1 MDTSSNNKKIY
12 FIVGGAIVV
21 VIAAVAVGY
30 LLGTSKNG
38 VTGNSG
44 TVGAGGAGAG
54 TNNPQS
60 ATYANVPTGIQ
71 VVGQNATNTAKDIAV
86 PKVVI
91 PAAPGVSASLRV
103 FDISGNNGV
112 FSPSTVTAYVGD
124 TVHVNFTA
132 VDKPYDIT
140 FPDYSMKQTAQKGET
155 KVLEFQ
161 ATTAGK
167 FTYYCD
173 SCGGL
178 KSNAVGYMIIVP
190 KG

>member
-1 MDTSSNNKKIY
+1 METNSKKMY

-21 VIAAVAVGY
+21 VIAAVAAGY
-30 LLGTSKNG
+30 FLGASKNG
-38 VTGNSG
+38 ANNSSTTAGLNG
-44 TVGAGGAGAG
+44 TGAG
-54 TNNPQS
+54 TNSQQQS
-60 ATYANVPTGIQ
+60 ATYATIPAGTQ

-103 FDISGNNGV
+103 FDISGNNGI
-112 FSPSTVTAYVGD
+112 FTPSTVTAYVGD

-132 VDKPYDIT
+132 VDKAYDIT
-140 FPDYSMKQTAQKGET
+140 FPDYGMKQTANKGET

-161 ATTAGK
+161 ATNAGK

-190 KG
+190 KS